1 MEDMLTSASKHYPDV
16 HLSKHTQTVGTHQ
29 SLDCVEGMQEALHQL
44 PLPVVSKDPKAGCSE
59 LSFGKVQA
67 PPPLPTHAQRSLQ
80 FLLNFQDSEQSHD
93 TIYLSHMLTAFRDK
107 SDTIL
112 QLVSYGCYIQA
123 QHFVSLIK
131 GCTQTEN
138 VWEQVAKENII

>member
-1 MEDMLTSASKHYPDV
+1 MEDMLTV
-16 HLSKHTQTVGTHQ
+16 CFQTLSWRSPEQTYSHSNTHQ
-29 SLDCVEGMQEALHQL
+29 SLDRVEGVQEALHQL
-44 PLPVVSKDPKAGCSE
+44 PLPVVSKDPKACRSE
-59 LSFGKVQA
+59 LSFGKVQV

-112 QLVSYGCYIQA
+112 QLVSCTCY
-123 QHFVSLIK
+123 L
-131 GCTQTEN
+131 
-138 VWEQVAKENII
+138 